1 MPTGEDPLVSTT
13 APLSS
18 ELSASDAEDL
28 AAEESAAAE
37 AEGTSSTATRP
48 PAPQFKI
55 STFIYVFLG
64 MLGLLMIID
73 TPARNSV
80 ACLLGTYS
88 ALPAGVSTACTSGG
102 GPLYFLIGFG
112 SHYLLLTMAIA
123 GAIEMLITAFAYNY
137 TTDWIKAAKV
147 QKWSAA
153 FRKVQMDAIRSG
165 KKDRIA
171 ALKPHQE
178 RLTRLS
184 SEVSIAQFKGMAIT
198 WFLLILIY
206 TWVGLLIAAAAPVAQ
221 TISLGGTVVNIYAYK
236 VFGYFPLWFFIFS
249 LYTIPFSL
257 VFRRVL
263 KNYWL
268 RRHLNGGVT
277 APPPAA
283 GAAGGSA

>member
-1 MPTGEDPLVSTT
+1 MPTDEEPLPSGPTT
-13 APLSS
+13 APVDTD
-18 ELSASDAEDL
+18 EGEGDEDGEEETST
-28 AAEESAAAE
+28 EESTSAAPA
-37 AEGTSSTATRP
+37 RP
-48 PAPQFKI
+48 AAPTFKI

-64 MLGLLMIID
+64 MLGLLMLID
-73 TPARNSV
+73 QSARNQI
-80 ACLLGTYS
+80 AILLG
-88 ALPAGVSTACTSGG
+88 VSPSLN
-102 GPLYFLIGFG
+102 GPLYFLIGF
-112 SHYLLLTMAIA
+112 SSSYLLLTMAIA
-123 GAIEMLITAFAYNY
+123 GAIEMLVTALAYNY

-147 QKWSAA
+147 QKWSSA

-206 TWVGLLIAAAAPVAQ
+206 TWIGILIGDASTSAQ
-221 TISLGGTVVNIYAYK
+221 TVSLGGTVVNLYGYK

-249 LYTIPFSL
+249 LYTVPLSL

-268 RRHLNGGVT
+268 RRYLRDHAPA
-277 APPPAA
+277 APPASGLA
-283 GAAGGSA
+283 GGAA

>member
-1 MPTGEDPLVSTT
+1 MPTDDEPLPSALAS
-13 APLSS
+13 AP
-18 ELSASDAEDL
+18 ADDAEE
-28 AAEESAAAE
+28 AAGPVETEEEAAPA
-37 AEGTSSTATRP
+37 APARP
-48 PAPQFKI
+48 PAPTFKV
-55 STFIYVFLG
+55 STFVYVFLG
-64 MLGLLMIID
+64 MLGLLMLID
-73 TPARNSV
+73 TPARNQI
-80 ACLLGTYS
+80 ATYLGIS
-88 ALPAGVSTACTSGG
+88 ATQN
-102 GPLYFLIGFG
+102 GPLYYAIGF
-112 SHYLLLTMAIA
+112 SSSYLLLTMAIA

-147 QKWSAA
+147 QKWSSA

-206 TWVGLLIAAAAPVAQ
+206 TWVGLLIAAAPVSAQ
-221 TISLGGTVVNIYAYK
+221 TVSLGGTVLNLYSYK
-236 VFGYFPLWFFIFS
+236 VFNYFPLWFFIFS

-257 VFRRVL
+257 VFRRIL

-268 RRHLNGGVT
+268 RRYVRERAPG
-277 APPPAA
+277 APPAL
-283 GAAGGSA
+283 GAAGGPT

>member
-1 MPTGEDPLVSTT
+1 MPTDEEPLPSSTT
-13 APLSS
+13 ALATDES
-18 ELSASDAEDL
+18 E
-28 AAEESAAAE
+28 E
-37 AEGTSSTATRP
+37 ADEPETGTTTAPTTAPAR

-73 TPARNSV
+73 TAARNGV
-80 ACLLGTYS
+80 AGFFGVGPGGASLG
-88 ALPAGVSTACTSGG
+88 LPTN
-102 GPLYFLIGFG
+102 GPLYYLIGF
-112 SHYLLLTMAIA
+112 SSNHILATMAIA
-123 GAIEMLITAFAYNY
+123 GAIEMLITALAYNY

-147 QKWSAA
+147 QKWGAA
-153 FRKVQMDAIRSG
+153 FRKVQMEAIRSG

-206 TWVGLLIAAAAPVAQ
+206 TWIGLLIEAATVAQ
-221 TISLGGTVVNIYAYK
+221 QTVSIGGTSINLYTFK
-236 VFGYFPLWFFIFS
+236 VFNYFPLWFFIFS
-249 LYTIPFSL
+249 LYTVPLSL
-257 VFRRVL
+257 VFRRIL

-268 RRHLNGGVT
+268 RRHMERSPTEPG
-277 APPPAA
+277 PPAPS
-283 GAAGGSA
+283 AAGG

>member
-1 MPTGEDPLVSTT
+1 MPTDEEPLPS
-13 APLSS
+13 APLP
-18 ELSASDAEDL
+18 SADADDE
-28 AAEESAAAE
+28 AEEESAEAE
-37 AEGTSSTATRP
+37 ATVEARPARP
-48 PAPQFKI
+48 PVPAFKI
-55 STFIYVFLG
+55 STFVYVFLG
-64 MLGLLMIID
+64 MLGLLMLID
-73 TPARNSV
+73 TPARNQI
-80 ACLLGTYS
+80 ATLLG
-88 ALPAGVSTACTSGG
+88 VSPGQN
-102 GPLYFLIGFG
+102 GPLYFAIGFG
-112 SHYLLLTMAIA
+112 SGYLLLTMAIA
-123 GAIEMLITAFAYNY
+123 GAIEMLATALAYNY

-147 QKWSAA
+147 QKWSSA
-153 FRKVQMDAIRSG
+153 FRKVQMEAIRSG

-206 TWVGLLIAAAAPVAQ
+206 TWIGLLIQDSSAAAQ
-221 TISLGGTVVNIYAYK
+221 TVSLGGTVINIYTYK

-268 RRHLNGGVT
+268 RRYLRERPAD

-283 GAAGGSA
+283 GAAGGPA

>member
-1 MPTGEDPLVSTT
+1 MPTDEEPLPSSTT
-13 APLSS
+13 AL
-18 ELSASDAEDL
+18 ASDDEEEEETPETE
-28 AAEESAAAE
+28 AAPAATPAR
-37 AEGTSSTATRP
+37 RP
-48 PAPQFKI
+48 PPQFKI

-73 TPARNSV
+73 QSARNGV
-80 ACLLGTYS
+80 AGFLGLGPGGATI
-88 ALPAGVSTACTSGG
+88 PG
-102 GPLYFLIGFG
+102 GPLPTNGPLYYLIGFN
-112 SHYLLLTMAIA
+112 SDQLLATMAVA

-147 QKWSAA
+147 QKWGSA
-153 FRKVQMDAIRSG
+153 FRKVQMEAIRSG

-206 TWVGLLIAAAAPVAQ
+206 TWIGLVIEAATPAHQIV
-221 TISLGGTVVNIYAYK
+221 SLGGDKISLMFK
-236 VFGYFPLWFFIFS
+236 VFNYFPLWFFIFS
-249 LYTIPFSL
+249 LYTVPLSL
-257 VFRRVL
+257 VFRRIL

-268 RRHLNGGVT
+268 RRHLERTAADPG
-277 APPPAA
+277 APPALPAA
-283 GAAGGSA
+283 GS

>member
-1 MPTGEDPLVSTT
+1 VPTDEEPLPSIR
-13 APLSS
+13 A
-18 ELSASDAEDL
+18 SASDLSESDAADE
-28 AAEESAAAE
+28 AEEEE
-37 AEGTSSTATRP
+37 AETEALASTPRK
-48 PAPQFKI
+48 PAAPTFKI

-64 MLGLLMIID
+64 MVGLLMIID
-73 TPARNSV
+73 TPARNQI
-80 ACLLGTYS
+80 ATLLGIS
-88 ALPAGVSTACTSGG
+88 STTG
-102 GPLYFLIGFG
+102 GPLYYAIGFN
-112 SHYLLLTMAIA
+112 SHYLLVTMAIA
-123 GAIEMLITAFAYNY
+123 GAIEMLVTAVAYNY

-153 FRKVQMDAIRSG
+153 FRKVQMEAIRSG

-206 TWVGLLIAAAAPVAQ
+206 TWIGLLIENATVAAQ
-221 TISLGGTVVNIYAYK
+221 TVSLGGTQLNLYSYK
-236 VFGYFPLWFFIFS
+236 VFNYFPIWFFIFS

-257 VFRRVL
+257 VFRRIL

-268 RRHLNGGVT
+268 RRYLDRQT
-277 APPPAA
+277 PPPSPPAP
-283 GAAGGSA
+283 GVAGGSA